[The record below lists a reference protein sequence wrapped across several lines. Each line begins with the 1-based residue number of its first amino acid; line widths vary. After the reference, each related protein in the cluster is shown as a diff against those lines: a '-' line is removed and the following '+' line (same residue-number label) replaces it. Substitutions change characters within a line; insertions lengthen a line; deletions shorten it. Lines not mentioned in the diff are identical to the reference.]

1 MNRTISGNWL
11 TLVVLTTV
19 LWVGLFDP
27 DFVSQSDLLYQIAQ
41 LNQAIDKADNYLL
54 DLQQEEVTIV
64 GECNRLAEEVDMR
77 RKDYRKLED
86 ENMNHKLLEIDR
98 KASIMR
104 EKHIELTEVNARLE
118 SQKLALSLELS
129 DQERLL
135 NGLKSK
141 LAAYQSDEE
150 KMKQDNLKL
159 QKNIEDELKS
169 LNTTE
174 EELKRKLNSR
184 EEDTRRKKEDIDRV
198 KTDLQRAKE
207 EHSEL
212 LRVWERLKDSGEVL
226 NKKREELLGVVS
238 EQKRLADSADKV
250 KALQEGTKISL
261 ESQKKELSD
270 QYSIRIEYLKDENKR
285 RIDTLKRSKEREI
298 MEKQRVLEE
307 LKSKYDVLERQ
318 EKQYLEQVNNIRQE
332 KLKYQQF
339 AENRTEKDKELQE
352 LEQKL
357 DHMRKTLREKVDSIH
372 IRKKPCH

>member
-1 MNRTISGNWL
+1 M